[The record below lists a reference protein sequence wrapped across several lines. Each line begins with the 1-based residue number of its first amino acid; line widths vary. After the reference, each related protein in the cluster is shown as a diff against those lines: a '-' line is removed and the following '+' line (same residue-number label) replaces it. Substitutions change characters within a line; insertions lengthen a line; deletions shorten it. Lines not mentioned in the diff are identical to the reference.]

1 VPRAT
6 SAPRSPKNS
15 IISRSTGIEKVDPG
29 STFGVVLGETDAVGT
44 ALGDSDGEV
53 VLRLAHEIAK
63 TSVESANN
71 FIEFIMIG

>member
-1 VPRAT
+1 
-6 SAPRSPKNS
+6 
-15 IISRSTGIEKVDPG
+15 
-29 STFGVVLGETDAVGT
+29 VLGETDAVGT

-63 TSVESANN
+63 TSVESASN